1 MATRGRSNPLALA
14 VLSCLWQRPMHPYE
28 IATTLRE
35 QGKDGSIKI
44 NYGSLYTVVESLL
57 KKKLIEERETVR
69 EGRRPE
75 RTVYAITDAGKR
87 EHDDW
92 LAELIS
98 RPTSEFTLF
107 EAALSLI
114 GGLPPDEVVRL
125 LEQRRGLLY
134 MQIKAGES
142 GHQAALD
149 GGLPELFLIEWGYKN
164 ALGRAELAFVED
176 LITRIREHKLD
187 GVDIW
192 AGFHADDAGRKEA
205 EEVIHRRMAEAAE
218 RTGQHVAPWLAE
230 ERRRREGGGP
240 PDAANT

>member
-28 IATTLRE
+28 IAATLRE

-57 KKKLIEERETVR
+57 KRKLIEERETVR

-92 LAELIS
+92 LAEMIS
-98 RPTSEFTLF
+98 RPATEFTQF
-107 EAALSLI
+107 EAALSLL

-125 LEQRRGLLY
+125 LEQRRGALY
-134 MQIKAGES
+134 LQVRGGES
-142 GHQAALD
+142 THQAALD
-149 GGLPELFLIEWGYKN
+149 GGVPELFLVELGYKN
-164 ALGRAELAFVED
+164 ALWKAELAFVED

-187 GVDIW
+187 GVEIW
-192 AGFHADDAGRKEA
+192 AGFHADDAGRKAA
-205 EEVIHRRMAEAAE
+205 EEVVHRRMAEAAE
-218 RTGQHVAPWLAE
+218 RSGSHLAPRLAE
-230 ERRRREGGGP
+230 ERRRRKEAGEA
-240 PDAANT
+240 DA